1 MIILKNKD
9 LIAVCQFLKQIELL
23 LKVSRI
29 RTKLVKL
36 IQIKIEDFYKDEL
49 ELVEKFGKR
58 NDTGELLETDGS
70 FTLVT
75 ETAQVYHNEKAILLD
90 EEIHIDVAE
99 LKAKLP
105 ILIEAFE
112 NSDMTVS
119 GDDAEILD
127 LLMEK
132 LEEEEI

>member
-1 MIILKNKD
+1 MITLKNKD
-9 LIAVCQFLKQIELL
+9 LIAVCQLLKQTELL

-36 IQIKIEDFYKDEL
+36 IQVKIEDFYKDEL

-58 NDTGELLETDGS
+58 NETGELLETDGS

-75 ETAQVYHNEKAILLD
+75 DTAQTYHHEKAILLD
-90 EEIHIDVAE
+90 EEIQIDVAE

-119 GDDAEILD
+119 GDEAETLD

-132 LEEEEI
+132 LEEEET